1 MAKQKRD
8 AKATKA
14 KIVHNSMLLFSQKGF
29 DATTVD
35 DIAKQ
40 SKINKA
46 MIYYYYKNKARLYET
61 IMAQL
66 FSEIYTTIV
75 KADTTCKTASCS
87 LKMFI
92 KTYSLY
98 CEKHPYLPTLMLR
111 ELSNGGKGLPNM
123 MFLGMRELF
132 ALLSEILHKG
142 EHEGNFKNVIP
153 IVVHFMITGTLNL
166 LFVTQNLREKAK
178 TLDEKLDTCSACS
191 MDEITEYVYEKIKL
205 MLEVKD
211 EKNLTD
217 I

>member
-1 MAKQKRD
+1 MSRQKRD
-8 AKATKA
+8 SEATKV
-14 KIVHNSMLLFSQKGF
+14 KIVQNAMLLFSQKGF

-35 DIAKQ
+35 DIAKK
-40 SKINKA
+40 SEINKA
-46 MIYYYYKNKARLYET
+46 MIYYYYKNKATLYET

-66 FSEIYTTIV
+66 FNEIYNAIV
-75 KADTTCKTASCS
+75 KADKTCKNPLCS

-92 KTYSLY
+92 QTYTHY

-111 ELSNGGKGLPNM
+111 ELSNGGQNLPNM
-123 MFLGMRELF
+123 MFSGMRELF
-132 ALLSEILHKG
+132 ALLSKILKEG
-142 EHEGNFKNVIP
+142 ENEGYFKNTIP
-153 IVVHFMITGTLNL
+153 MVVHFMITGTINL

-178 TLDEKLDTCSACS
+178 TLDEELNTCSTCS
-191 MDEITEYVYEKIKL
+191 MNELSEYVYEKIKL